1 MFMDSPDHLLL
12 VSAGSCSGPS
22 RPACPRQVFLSL
34 SQTWSSDLHP
44 ASGRN
49 LRGPLNFPFSSQ
61 GLLHH
66 QVQGRN
72 TGSSH
77 PLASGSAV
85 LPLHVCANVAPRS
98 ALCLFSAPD
107 SASPTRSW
115 ALKKVMEYGIP
126 AGLDLALGL
135 DGFLCPADPILVSWG
150 RSCAAESLHAGSRW
164 GRGASGDSLSRAA
177 GPAGRVGLGVDGG
190 GGSGGGRGG
199 ASVRSAA
206 EGLRRVCART
216 WNGCEV
222 RAGRRAGLAVEMP
235 WGTGCSPQTLGPR
248 CRVSGT

>member
-98 ALCLFSAPD
+98 ALCLSSAPD

-126 AGLDLALGL
+126 AGLDLAGLGS
-135 DGFLCPADPILVSWG
+135 GWILVPCGSHTGQLGALLRRGIPSCRLAVGAGSLWRLAQPRG
-150 RSCAAESLHAGSRW
+150 RSSRSGWSGCGRRGRMW
-164 GRGASGDSLSRAA
+164 GWAWR
-177 GPAGRVGLGVDGG
+177 RVGAFCGG
-190 GGSGGGRGG
+190 G
-199 ASVRSAA
+199 AA
-206 EGLRRVCART
+206 PGLRTHLECV
-216 WNGCEV
+216 
-222 RAGRRAGLAVEMP
+222 
-235 WGTGCSPQTLGPR
+235 
-248 CRVSGT
+248 